1 MLLRRTA
8 LKGLAIA
15 GLGQALT
22 LPWSAAQAQTTYPSK
37 PVRVLTPFPAGA
49 GPDAAMRVIGEQLGR
64 KWGQSVVIDNRPG
77 GNGFIAISAF
87 KNAADSHSLLLI
99 DSSHATVHPLT
110 YSQLP
115 YDVQKD
121 LQPIG
126 MILRTPFFIAVAADS
141 PYRSLEDIVAAA
153 KAKPDTIT
161 YGSWFMGSPG
171 HIGALRL
178 QSLRGISMR
187 HVPYKDFG
195 QLYAAVANKDVDWAL
210 GSVASA
216 GAMERGGKLRFI
228 AVAARQRDPLYPNV
242 PATGEMPNL
251 ADFEVSAWVGLFA
264 PQAMQAATLSKVA
277 TDLREALDKSEVVE
291 RYKTMGYE
299 SPRLTPPEFAQ
310 LIQRETKG
318 WESVIRSANLK
329 FD

>member
-153 KAKPDTIT
+153 NGVDCFSAER
-161 YGSWFMGSPG
+161 SE
-171 HIGALRL
+171 
-178 QSLRGISMR
+178 
-187 HVPYKDFG
+187 FG
-195 QLYAAVANKDVDWAL
+195 LNARTPPIHGVSDVDGVAFEFATRVRSNVAQL
-210 GSVASA
+210 GHV
-216 GAMERGGKLRFI
+216 GK
-228 AVAARQRDPLYPNV
+228 VQD
-242 PATGEMPNL
+242 GL
-251 ADFEVSAWVGLFA
+251 ADF
-264 PQAMQAATLSKVA
+264 
-277 TDLREALDKSEVVE
+277 
-291 RYKTMGYE
+291 
-299 SPRLTPPEFAQ
+299 
-310 LIQRETKG
+310 
-318 WESVIRSANLK
+318 
-329 FD
+329 